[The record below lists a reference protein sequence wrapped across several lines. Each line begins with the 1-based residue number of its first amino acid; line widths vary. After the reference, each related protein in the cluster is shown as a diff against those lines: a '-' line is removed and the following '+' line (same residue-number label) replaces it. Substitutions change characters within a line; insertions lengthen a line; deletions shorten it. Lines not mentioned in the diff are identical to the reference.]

1 MKISATYRL
10 IASVLSISILIGV
23 SIPSGLHAMSDEV
36 CNDMEEMHLPIN
48 EHAEDC
54 PMNDGVP
61 HHQETD
67 GKHHD
72 LHDLGFA
79 CACSVDEAPVK
90 TEAQAKLKV
99 KVPALAVVQILAEFH
114 TDESEINAFQL
125 PVSDTYS
132 PPPIYLLN
140 ETFLK

>member
-1 MKISATYRL
+1 VKISATYRL
-10 IASVLSISILIGV
+10 IASVLSMSILIGV
-23 SIPSGLHAMSDEV
+23 SIPSGLHAMSEDV
-36 CNDMEEMHLPIN
+36 CNDMQEMHLPMN

-54 PMNDGVP
+54 PMNDGTP
-61 HHQETD
+61 HQQKAD

-79 CACSVDEAPVK
+79 CACSVEEAPVK
-90 TEAQAKLKV
+90 TEAQTQLKV
-99 KVPALAVVQILAEFH
+99 KVPALMVVH
-114 TDESEINAFQL
+114 TLEHLHFNESETKPFQI
-125 PVSDTYS
+125 PVSDAYS

>member
-1 MKISATYRL
+1 M
-10 IASVLSISILIGV
+10 SILIGV

-36 CNDMEEMHLPIN
+36 CNDMKEMHLPLN
-48 EHAEDC
+48 EHDEDC
-54 PMNDGVP
+54 PMNDAAS

-67 GKHHD
+67 RKHHD

-90 TEAQAKLKV
+90 TEAQAQLKV
-99 KVPALAVVQILAEFH
+99 KTSALAVVQILAEIH
-114 TDESEINAFQL
+114 IDETETNAFQI
-125 PVSDTYS
+125 PVSDAFS
-132 PPPIYLLN
+132 PPPIYLIN

>member
-10 IASVLSISILIGV
+10 IATVLSLSILIGV

-36 CNDMEEMHLPIN
+36 CNDMKEMHLPLN

-54 PMNDGVP
+54 PMNDAAS
-61 HHQETD
+61 HHKETER
-67 GKHHD
+67 KHHD
-72 LHDLGFA
+72 LHDFGFA
-79 CACSVDEAPVK
+79 CACSVEEAPVK
-90 TEAQAKLKV
+90 TEAQTQLKV
-99 KVPALAVVQILAEFH
+99 KVPALMIIQTLEDFH
-114 TDESEINAFQL
+114 FNESETKSFQI
-125 PVSDTYS
+125 PVSDAYS

>member
-1 MKISATYRL
+1 M
-10 IASVLSISILIGV
+10 LSISILIGV
-23 SIPSGLHAMSDEV
+23 SVPSGLHAMSEDV
-36 CNDMEEMHLPIN
+36 CHEMQDMHLPMS

-54 PMNDGVP
+54 PMNDGVSN
-61 HHQETD
+61 HQETD

-79 CACSVDEAPVK
+79 CACSVEEAPVK

-99 KVPALAVVQILAEFH
+99 KVPALAVVHILAEFH
-114 TDESEINAFQL
+114 THEPETNAFQI
-125 PVSDTYS
+125 PVSGAYS